1 MLTSEF
7 KHLNHS
13 NVENEVTD
21 ELHVVR

>member
-13 NVENEVTD
+13 NVENEMTD
-21 ELHVVR
+21 DLHVVR